1 MKKKIL
7 SVVLVVAILFSA
19 GLAFTWF
26 SGGFG
31 GGGKVLAGEYRGG
44 FLLEPDESDSMGV
57 LSGSTFTL
65 KSQMDYE
72 LSEVIKIFSI
82 DGQQA
87 PVITLKAKNTFT
99 ITPKAPFDKNKLYTF
114 RITRP
119 ADTDI
124 TWTFQTSAMFA
135 VIGTLPSDK
144 TTNVPVDTGIELYF
158 SHSEY
163 QNPDEYFEIVPQVKG
178 KFERHKNAYAFIPN
192 KPLATGTLYTVT
204 LRKGVMTTDGKT
216 KIEND
221 FVFSFETA
229 LEAKDQQTKYDKG
242 YIFFNKV
249 LNEYNTTEKPYLP
262 VNYYFNSKSDGVN
275 QATDY
280 TVKAAVYGYKNI
292 DDFLGAIDKKSD
304 TPVWANFSY
313 MYKSFADTSG
323 LSKVLTFENE
333 LKPNSASNEDRFIK
347 MPSNLPAGYYLVDC
361 TWGDTRFQTFIQI
374 TDIGFYMTADKD
386 SMLVWVNDLKT
397 KKPLADAKIKLFNG
411 TATVWN
417 TNAQGV
423 SLFDYKDSENYKK
436 PNDSGERYFKIEAA
450 DGRTAILRR
459 YLNDYSY
466 GYKYAYFDMFMPDFY
481 YNNSNDY
488 WRYIQLD
495 RPLYKSNDTVSFWGF
510 IKNRYSNEQIK
521 TVTAQITKGGYYP
534 SYGRGN
540 WSIFPAF
547 TNEPVAKTTLNL
559 SDGAF
564 DGQLDLPF
572 LEKGNYTLQIKVG
585 DEIVASSSITVDN
598 YTKPAYKIEIE
609 KSKKAVFWYEPV
621 EFNVKTAFFEGTKVP
636 GLDVNYSFN
645 LGYSN
650 KIASE
655 TVKTDDSG
663 QFKVSLMP
671 GVLANAQGEIQA
683 NFSTHSTLPE
693 SGEITANETVRV
705 FLNDINVKIDS
716 KIIGIEQG
724 QLRQGQ
730 LDFKVND
737 IVLDRINNGTIKD
750 YDDYLGSAVTGKSIT
765 GLIIKNRWVKYENGT
780 YYDFINKKVMQRYDY
795 RQVKETVAGINAVT
809 DAKGEYKFV
818 FNAPAISD
826 GYYSYEAMCVDKK
839 GRVMN
844 FSGYIGEQWF
854 YYNNS
859 YIDNNRFYMDGVK
872 ENYKDGSDV
881 ALDLK
886 KGLESVPASSVL
898 YIRSQNGIVD
908 YTASDKNTYGFKITD
923 VCKPNIYVK
932 AVYFNGT
939 TFVETGDVNII
950 YDYSE
955 KEIMINASTDKDSY
969 KPGDEVVIKLSAQ
982 DKSGERVKAIVNAGI
997 VDEALFSLMDMT
1009 VSTLES
1015 LYEFVP
1021 SGITASYASHINSGM
1036 DFGGSV
1042 EQKYDGIRSSMT
1054 TSNYELS
1061 EKSDNAS
1068 GAPAADKAA
1077 VVREKFADT
1086 ALFKTVILNDNGE
1099 GEIRFKL
1106 PDNIT
1111 SWRVTLTGISTD
1123 LGAGS
1128 KTQTLKVTLP
1138 FFINYSFNSTYLVG
1152 DKASVGVTC
1161 YGNNLKSGDLITYKV
1176 SSSSNPTDIKTS
1188 TGKAFER
1195 INIPLNALTLADS
1208 YILIEAQSSK
1218 GDKDAIKH
1226 YIDVKTSYHE
1236 IDASINYT
1244 LAAGLKIEGGK
1255 DGNTRL
1261 IFTDKGR
1268 GMYFNTLQSYLWLAG
1283 NRIEQQVSKNIAEE
1297 MMKTYFGTE
1306 NIYIA
1311 NEPFKAS
1318 DYQTSDGG
1326 IAILPYGPSDL
1337 ELSAKIAPFV
1347 KGMVDESKLVKY
1359 FQTVYEDE
1367 KIGGLKAA
1375 ALYGLAGLRQP
1386 VLLEIGKAA
1395 KVNNASVKD
1404 LLYLCLAYC
1413 EIGEQPQALKLY
1425 NERIKSLIKQ
1435 SGSLKWID
1443 SGIDKDDV
1451 LATTALGLMLSVYID
1466 SPTSE
1471 SFYEYCKVNSTKD
1484 ILIDIEMLSFIKNK
1498 IVKANPTTGKFT
1510 YTYMGET
1517 KEVTLEP
1524 GKIEYKDIPSKNIG
1538 DFKIVSVTGD
1548 MALLSIFKKTPTGS
1562 ESTDPNLKIS
1572 RKYYNS
1578 NGSQNI
1584 SSLNGAQSGT
1594 TTSGTQNSA
1603 LSGITQVNTFAI
1615 DDVVKVELT
1624 VEFATKAVDGSYE
1637 ISDYV
1642 PSGLKPIENTWLY
1655 GVERSFSDNWY
1666 GNINGQK
1673 ISFNL
1678 YNFNNSVYSQDGSKT
1693 ITYYA
1698 RVVSPGTYIAE
1709 SPIIQG
1715 YGNSAGM
1722 NFGER
1727 AVVVIR

>member
-7 SVVLVVAILFSA
+7 SVVLAVAILASA

-26 SGGFG
+26 SGGFD

-57 LSGSTFTL
+57 LTGSTFTL

-72 LSEVIKIFSI
+72 LSEVIKIFTI

-87 PVITLKAKNTFT
+87 PAISSKTKNTFT
-99 ITPKAPFDKNKLYTF
+99 ITPQTPFEKNKLYTF

-178 KFERHKNAYAFIPN
+178 KFERHKNAYAFIPD
-192 KPLATGTLYTVT
+192 KPLATGTLYIVT
-204 LRKGVMTTDGKT
+204 LRKGIMTTDSKT

-221 FVFSFETA
+221 YVFSFETT
-229 LEAKDQQTKYDKG
+229 LEAKDQQSRYDKG

-262 VNYYFNSKSDGVN
+262 VNYYFNTKSTGVN
-275 QATDY
+275 TTTDY
-280 TVKAAVYGYKNI
+280 TVKTAVYGYKNI
-292 DDFLGAIDKKSD
+292 DDFLGAIDKKSN
-304 TPVWANFSY
+304 TPIWANYSY
-313 MYKSFADTSG
+313 MYKSFADTRG

-333 LKPNSASNEDRFIK
+333 LKQNPTTDEDRFIK

-361 TWGDTRFQTFIQI
+361 TWEDTRFQTFIQI

-397 KKPLADAKIKLFNG
+397 KKPLIDAKIKLFNG
-411 TATVWN
+411 TSTVWN
-417 TNAQGV
+417 TNEQGV
-423 SLFDYKDSENYKK
+423 SFFDYKDSENYKK
-436 PNDSGERYFKIEAA
+436 ANDSGERYFKIEAA
-450 DGRTAILRR
+450 DGRTAILRK
-459 YLNDYSY
+459 YMNDYSY
-466 GYKYAYFDMFMPDFY
+466 GYKYAYFDMFMPDYFN
-481 YNNSNDY
+481 NNSNDY

-510 IKNRYSNEQIK
+510 IKNRYSNEKIDK
-521 TVTAQITKGGYYP
+521 VTAQITKGGYYP
-534 SYGRGN
+534 AYGRDS

-547 TNEPVAKTTLNL
+547 TNEPVAKTIL
-559 SDGAF
+559 SLTDGAF
-564 DGQLDLPF
+564 DGSLELPF

-609 KSKKAVFWYEPV
+609 KNKKAVFWYEPV
-621 EFNVKTAFFEGTKVP
+621 EFTVKTAFFEGTKVP
-636 GLDVNYSFN
+636 GLDVNYTFN

-650 KIASE
+650 KKESE
-655 TVKTDDSG
+655 TVKTDDNG
-663 QFKVSLMP
+663 QFKVSLIP
-671 GVLANAQGEIQA
+671 GVQGNAQGEYQA

-693 SGEITANETVRV
+693 SGEIIANDTVRV
-705 FLNDINVKIDS
+705 FLNDINVNIDS
-716 KIIGIEQG
+716 KIIGIGQG

-730 LDFKVND
+730 IDFKVNN
-737 IVLDRINNGTIKD
+737 IVLDRINNGTLKD
-750 YDDYLGSAVTGKSIT
+750 YGDYLGSAVAGKAIT
-765 GLIIKNRWVKYENGT
+765 GSIIKNRWVKYENGT

-795 RQVKETVAGINAVT
+795 RQVKETVAAINAVT
-809 DAKGEYKFV
+809 DAKGEYKFL

-826 GYYSYEAMCVDKK
+826 GYYSYETTCVDKK

-844 FSGYIGEQWF
+844 FTGYIGEQWF

-859 YIDNNRFYMDGVK
+859 YIDNNRYYLDGVK
-872 ENYKDGSDV
+872 EKYKDGSDV
-881 ALDLK
+881 TLELK
-886 KGLESVPASSVL
+886 KGLDNVAASSVL

-908 YTASDKNTYGFKITD
+908 YTASAKNTYGFKITD
-923 VCKPNIYVK
+923 ICKPNIYVK
-932 AVYFNGT
+932 AVYFNGIS
-939 TFVETGDVNII
+939 FVETGDVNVV

-955 KEIMINASTDKDSY
+955 KEILINASTDKVSY
-969 KPGDEVVIKLSAQ
+969 KPGEEVVIKLNAQ
-982 DKSGERVKAIVNAGI
+982 DKSGKRVKAIVNAGI

-1015 LYEFVP
+1015 LYEFTP
-1021 SGITASYASHINSGM
+1021 SGITTSYASHINSGM
-1036 DFGGSV
+1036 DFGGSGA
-1042 EQKYDGIRSSMT
+1042 QRDGVKAMMT
-1054 TSNYELS
+1054 TSSNYELS
-1061 EKSDNAS
+1061 ENSDNAS
-1068 GAPAADKAA
+1068 GAPMADKAA

-1086 ALFKTVILNDNGE
+1086 ALFKTVVLNENGE

-1111 SWRVTLTGISTD
+1111 SWRITLTGISTD

-1138 FFINYSFNSTYLVG
+1138 FFINYSFNSTYLAG
-1152 DKASVGVTC
+1152 DKASIGVTG
-1161 YGNNLKSGDLITYKV
+1161 YGNNLKTGDLITYKI
-1176 SSSSNPTDIKTS
+1176 SSSSNPTDVKTV

-1195 INIPLNALTLADS
+1195 INIPLNALTLADT
-1208 YILIEAQSSK
+1208 YILIEAQSAK

-1236 IDASINYT
+1236 IDTSINYA
-1244 LAAGLKIEGGK
+1244 LVAGLKIEGGK

-1268 GMYFNTLQSYLWLAG
+1268 GMYFSTLQSYLWRAG
-1283 NRIEQQVSKNIAEE
+1283 NRIEQQISKNIAEE

-1306 NIYIA
+1306 NLYIA

-1318 DYQTSDGG
+1318 DYQVADGG

-1347 KGMVDESKLVKY
+1347 KGMVDETKLVKY
-1359 FQTVYEDE
+1359 FQTVYENE
-1367 KIGGLKAA
+1367 NIGGLKAA

-1395 KVNNASVKD
+1395 KVNNATIKD

-1413 EIGEQPQALKLY
+1413 EIDEQPQALKLY
-1425 NERIKSLIKQ
+1425 NERLKPLIKQ

-1443 SGIDKDDV
+1443 SGADKDDS
-1451 LATTALGLMLSVYID
+1451 LETTALGLMLSVYID

-1524 GKIEYKDIPSKNIG
+1524 GRIEYKDIPSKNIG
-1538 DFKIVSVTGD
+1538 DFKIVSVTGEL
-1548 MALLSIFKKTPTGS
+1548 ALLSIFKKTPTGS

-1572 RKYYNS
+1572 RKYFDSY
-1578 NGSQNI
+1578 GSQNI
-1584 SSLNGAQSGT
+1584 TSSSGTKTGTASTGSNDSSLSG
-1594 TTSGTQNSA
+1594 GM
-1603 LSGITQVNTFAI
+1603 QVNNFSFY
-1615 DDVVKVELT
+1615 DVVKVQLT
-1624 VEFATKAVDGSYE
+1624 IEFGTKAIDGNYE
-1637 ISDYV
+1637 ISDYL

-1655 GVERSFSDNWY
+1655 GTQRTFSDSWY
-1666 GNINGQK
+1666 GRINGQK

-1678 YNFNNSVYSQDGSKT
+1678 YNFNNSVYSQEGSKI

-1715 YGNSAGM
+1715 DGNSAGM

-1727 AVVVIR
+1727 AVVVIK